1 MQPLIR
7 PYRGKRPRILG
18 RCFVAENAAVVGDV
32 EISEEVS
39 IWYSVTL
46 RGDGNSIQI
55 GKRANVQD
63 NTVVHVDRPYH
74 LSTSIGAGATIG
86 HACIIHAC
94 AIHDHAF
101 IGMGST
107 VLDGSVVESE
117 GMLAAHSLLTPGKV
131 IRSGEVWAGVPA
143 KKWRE
148 LKPNELQMIY
158 DIRDAYWEAAQ
169 DFLRDMDPTY
179 LDDWRD

>member
-7 PYRGKRPRILG
+7 SYKGKRPRFLG
-18 RCFVAENAAVVGDV
+18 CCFIAENAAVLGDV
-32 EISEEVS
+32 QIAEEVS

-63 NTVVHVDRPYH
+63 NTVVHVDRPNH

-94 AIHDHAF
+94 EVQDHAF
-101 IGMGST
+101 VGMGST
-107 VLDGSVVESE
+107 VLDGSIIESE
-117 GMLAAHSLLTPGKV
+117 GMLVS
-131 IRSGEVWAGVPA
+131 
-143 KKWRE
+143 
-148 LKPNELQMIY
+148 
-158 DIRDAYWEAAQ
+158 
-169 DFLRDMDPTY
+169 
-179 LDDWRD
+179 